1 MRRSI
6 TVFLLPVLAS
16 LTLAAVAQNYPP
28 PPPPNDPGPGYDDQ
42 GYQDQQPYYQPPPD
56 GGYEDQTAYD
66 DQSYPDQG
74 GYDIQAADQSDNL
87 ADNRGPVDES
97 VFYGE
102 LSPYGRWIQ
111 RGSYGW
117 VWEPTRVAVGWRPY
131 SEGHWV
137 ETDYGWTWVSDEPWG
152 WATYHYGRWTLDQEY
167 GWLWVPGT
175 EWGPA
180 WVSFQEG
187 NGYVGWAPLPPSIG
201 FRAGFGIQIGGLS
214 LSAEINPLA
223 YSFVPEHSFLNER
236 IRDEIAPPARNVTF
250 IRGSRNITNIRV
262 ENNRV
267 VNRSIPEER
276 IQQATGRP
284 VHRYQLTEVRSPA
297 QGRVARVQGDQVTM
311 YRPAPTLA
319 PARPAVT
326 PPAVIQRRQQLM
338 QQRQGQTAVQPQP
351 QMGQPQPGR
360 APQPQTGPR
369 LSGADLDRKHQVE
382 QQQLQAR
389 QNAERSRL
397 QQEHQQQQANQ
408 QTRGKAP
415 DLPAQQ
421 QAEQR
426 ALQEQQQREQQLL
439 QARHQRE
446 RQAPQA
452 TQNRP
457 PAQQQRQQQPQQQP
471 RETQQRRN
479 REQERAREE
488 QQQRDK
494 QPPPPPQR

>member
-1 MRRSI
+1 MKRSI
-6 TVFLLPVLAS
+6 AFLLLPALAS
-16 LTLAAVAQNYPP
+16 LALAAASAAQSYPP
-28 PPPPNDPGPGYDDQ
+28 DQ
-42 GYQDQQPYYQPPPD
+42 GYPDQEPYYQPPPD
-56 GGYEDQTAYD
+56 GSYEDQTYDDQDYPDQTAYD
-66 DQSYPDQG
+66 N
-74 GYDIQAADQSDNL
+74 QSDNQ
-87 ADNRGPVDES
+87 GPVDES

-102 LSPYGRWIQ
+102 LSPYGRWFQ
-111 RGSYGW
+111 RAGYGW

-131 SEGHWV
+131 TQGHWV
-137 ETDYGWTWVSDEPWG
+137 DTDYGWTWVSDEPWG
-152 WATYHYGRWTLDQEY
+152 WATYHYGRWTLDPDY

-187 NGYVGWAPLPPSIG
+187 NGYIGWAPLPPSVG

-223 YSFVPEHSFLNER
+223 YSFVSERAFLSER
-236 IRDEIAPPARNVTF
+236 IAVEIAPPARNVTF

-262 ENNRV
+262 ENDRV
-267 VNRSIPEER
+267 VNRSFSEER

-284 VHRYQLTEVRSPA
+284 VHRYRLNEVRNPA
-297 QGRVARVQGDQVTM
+297 QGRVSRVQGDQVTIF
-311 YRPAPTLA
+311 RPAPTLVQ
-319 PARPAVT
+319 ARPDNT
-326 PPAVIQRRQQLM
+326 PPAVIQRRQRLA
-338 QQRQGQTAVQPQP
+338 QQRQGGQGGQAQPQAPQP
-351 QMGQPQPGR
+351 QQVQPQPGR
-360 APQPQTGPR
+360 APQTSQPTR

-408 QTRGKAP
+408 QTRGRAP

-426 ALQEQQQREQQLL
+426 ALQEQQKREQQLL
-439 QARHQRE
+439 EARHQRE
-446 RQAPQA
+446 RQTTQA
-452 TQNRP
+452 NQNRP
-457 PAQQQRQQQPQQQP
+457 PGQQGRPAQPQNQNQP
-471 RETQQRRN
+471 QRETQQRRN

-494 QPPPPPQR
+494 QPPPPPPQR